1 MIRKFCA
8 LLLFSVILI
17 GGCINA
23 YAFDIYGEQSVYEYD
38 FKKGNTFYVN
48 FMLGNNDGFN
58 NATFRVKYNPNV
70 IKMIGNDITDDEG
83 FITYNAATGVYKRLF
98 SNSSVEEQINLVPS
112 KNDPDYENLS
122 DGVKTA
128 AEIGIVKLG
137 TLVYNPASVFDV
149 FDDGIFLSLKF
160 EMVGAG
166 KTDIE
171 ILPSISKSGQKGNIF
186 YATNNVKKSADIE
199 SIKINLKS
207 ANSSNNSDDETE
219 TSTIIESTTEIT
231 TIDLSE
237 STTEKTTKDNT
248 TDKKNNKN
256 DNSTEITTKETDK
269 NESDKI
275 NKISFKDISIY
286 PWSVEA
292 IEELAARKIV
302 NGVGNENFAPTLN
315 VKRADFVV
323 MLMNCLGE
331 TADSKESFADI
342 NKDMYY
348 ANAVGRA
355 KELGIAKGDEKG
367 NFNPNA
373 NISRQDM
380 MVFAARALEVK
391 GYDVKPSLEALKK
404 FNDFETIS
412 DYAKDYVSFMV
423 NEKIVNGMGNNIAP
437 KENTTRAQSAVI
449 VYNILNLLEK

>member
-1 MIRKFCA
+1 MIKKFCA
-8 LLLFSVILI
+8 LLLFAVISI

-23 YAFDIYGEQSVYEYD
+23 YAFDIYGEKSVYEYD
-38 FKKGNTFYVN
+38 FKKGETFYVN

-70 IKMIGNDITDDEG
+70 IKMVGNDITDDEG
-83 FITYNAATGVYKRLF
+83 FITYNAATGVYRRLF

-112 KNDPDYENLS
+112 INDPDYERLS

-186 YATNNVKKSADIE
+186 YATNNVKKSANIE
-199 SIKINLKS
+199 SVEVNLKS
-207 ANSSNNSDDETE
+207 ANSSSNSDNETE
-219 TSTIIESTTEIT
+219 TSTMESTTEIT
-231 TIDLSE
+231 TNDLTE
-237 STTEKTTKDNT
+237 STTEKTTKDNS
-248 TDKKNNKN
+248 TDKKNNR
-256 DNSTEITTKETDK
+256 DDDSTEVTTKETIGSETDK
-269 NESDKI
+269 T
-275 NKISFKDISIY
+275 NKISFKDISVY
-286 PWSVEA
+286 PWAVKA
-292 IEELAARKIV
+292 IEELASRKIV
-302 NGVGNENFAPTLN
+302 NGVGNENFAPALN

-331 TADSKESFADI
+331 TSDSKESFADV

-348 ANAVGRA
+348 ANAIGRA

-380 MVFAARALEVK
+380 MVFAARALEAK
-391 GYDVKPSLEALKK
+391 GYDVKPSLEVLNK
-404 FNDFETIS
+404 FDDFETIS